1 MIGSEEVGETNNNK
15 RSEATQS
22 ENEEGSPST
31 VNLVAK
37 WGKNKVHLS
46 NLSTTITIGEVKEML
61 SYKTGVL
68 PKRQKLIG
76 ISLRNSSTK
85 VSDDSCLQDIKT
97 KGGTKNKSNNDMVL
111 EHSFILMGTPE
122 DKIFVDPSE
131 KMDLPEV
138 VDDFDLDFS
147 AGSTE
152 WFRHVTNEENLRKF
166 TESTEIHVMNEP
178 RQGKPLLVL
187 DLDHT
192 LLDFSSRALLHSSA
206 TTSVAAS
213 MKRPYMDQ
221 FLAQVYP
228 FYDMVV
234 WSQTSWRWL
243 ETKLIELNMLT
254 NPNYKFCFVLDKTSM
269 FSITSIHKTKKKEYR
284 HFIKPLKI
292 IWSQFP
298 SNWGPHN
305 TVHLDDL
312 ARNFALNP
320 QSGLRVTAFHR
331 KKIKAGKRDVE
342 LLGLGKYLESLGSM
356 RPSMAF
362 DRVDF
367 RRWQDVISGK
377 VTLIE
382 EGEDKKQDG
391 SHKDDNA
398 DGNSQSK

>member
-1 MIGSEEVGETNNNK
+1 MISAEGN
-15 RSEATQS
+15 EATQS
-22 ENEEGSPST
+22 EKNEESPPSMT

-46 NLSTTITIGEVKEML
+46 NLSATITIGEVKEML
-61 SYKTGVL
+61 SNKTGVL

-76 ISLRNSSTK
+76 LSLRNRSTK
-85 VSDDSCLQDIKT
+85 LNDDSCLQDIKS
-97 KGGTKNKSNNDMVL
+97 KGGTKSKSNNNENGVL

-131 KMDLPEV
+131 KIDLPEV
-138 VDDFDLDFS
+138 VDDFDLEFS

-152 WFRHVTNEENLRKF
+152 WFRHAANEDNLRKF
-166 TESTEIHVMNEP
+166 TESTQIHVMNEP

-192 LLDFSSRALLHSSA
+192 LLDFSSKALIQSSNTA
-206 TTSVAAS
+206 TSVADS

-284 HFIKPLKI
+284 HYIKPLKI

-298 SNWGPHN
+298 KNWGPHN

-320 QSGLRVTAFHR
+320 ESGLRVTAFHR
-331 KKIKAGKRDVE
+331 KKNKAGKRDVE
-342 LLGLGKYLESLGSM
+342 LSGLGKYLESLASM
-356 RPSMAF
+356 TPTMSF
-362 DRVDF
+362 DRVNF
-367 RRWQDVISGK
+367 RRWQDVVSGK
-377 VTLIE
+377 MLLTE
-382 EGEDKKQDG
+382 EGGNDEKKQDKSPHG
-391 SHKDDNA
+391 DDNA
-398 DGNSQSK
+398 